1 MSKNILDPNKKL
13 YPKRLFS
20 HALPRRLLPK
30 GGRVKLLHLAKHKIT
45 NVARNYYCKQHVY
58 TTNKHWIDNLHECT
72 VDRLHSQMRGVSSF
86 KVDH

>member
-1 MSKNILDPNKKL
+1 M

-30 GGRVKLLHLAKHKIT
+30 GGRVKLLHLAKHEIT
-45 NVARNYYCKQHVY
+45 NVTRNYYYKQHVY
-58 TTNKHWIDNLHECT
+58 TNNKHWIYDLHVCT
-72 VDRLHSQMRGVSSF
+72 VNELHSQMRVVSSF